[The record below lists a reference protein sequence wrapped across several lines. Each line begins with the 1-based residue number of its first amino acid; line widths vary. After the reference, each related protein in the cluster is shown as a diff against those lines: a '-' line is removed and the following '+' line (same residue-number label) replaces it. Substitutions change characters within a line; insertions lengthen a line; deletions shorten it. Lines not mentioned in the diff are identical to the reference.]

1 MELRLSTPLVN
12 AHRRPAAGQPAE
24 PQPGGEKAEPEHEFR
39 VLIADRDSMSG
50 DLLATTLV
58 RDRKIHATA
67 VLSGD
72 LLRILAT
79 QHIDLVVIAADLSYQ
94 VHNGFELAA
103 AVGQAQ
109 PKVRTILLLTSPTRS
124 GVIQAFRSGA
134 RGVLSREQPISE
146 FLECVEHVRRGYI
159 WVGHQ
164 EAIFLL
170 QVLANLP
177 APALL
182 NRTDEALLSDRELQ
196 VVQNAAMGKTN
207 KVIARELRL
216 SEHTVKNYMFRAFE
230 KLGVSSRVE
239 LLFYLTVRGHS
250 FPTVIAGPGAVDE
263 VECA

>member
-12 AHRRPAAGQPAE
+12 THRRPAASQQATSQPAE
-24 PQPGGEKAEPEHEFR
+24 EKCEAERDFQ

-58 RDRKIHATA
+58 RDKKFHAAA

-72 LLRILAT
+72 LIRILAT
-79 QHIDLVVIAADLSYQ
+79 RHVDLVVIAADLNYQ
-94 VHNGFELAA
+94 LHNGFELAA
-103 AVGQAQ
+103 AVGRAQ
-109 PKVRTILLLTSPTRS
+109 PKVRTILLLTTPTRS

-182 NRTDEALLSDRELQ
+182 NGMDEALLSDRELQ
-196 VVQNAAMGKTN
+196 VVQSAAMGKTN
-207 KVIARELRL
+207 KAIALELRL

-239 LLFYLTVRGHS
+239 LLFYLTVKGHS
-250 FPTVIAGPGAVDE
+250 FPTVVADPGAVEE